1 MVDLSSSSRKPRNVV
16 DRPKRPN
23 RSLVLGA
30 PFALTRKETTR
41 RLPKYK
47 KEEKPCTWASRFV
60 SSPHPTSVFVPPALS
75 LLWLTTLRF
84 KAAGELDHDSIA
96 LSELEPWMV
105 AGSGKL
111 EAAALD
117 LSQQTTDPWQ
127 GGAGRY
133 SGEPATS
140 ARVVLRG
147 PMDELKSSMS
157 ERAQGCRQ

>member
-1 MVDLSSSSRKPRNVV
+1 M
-16 DRPKRPN
+16 
-23 RSLVLGA
+23 SLGLLISLWKNWFYGIESTR
-30 PFALTRKETTR
+30 FWLHSTKSLWFILIALKTGTVTIFSIPSAV
-41 RLPKYK
+41 RLLTPSYL
-47 KEEKPCTWASRFV
+47 CL
-60 SSPHPTSVFVPPALS
+60 VPPALS

-117 LSQQTTDPWQ
+117 LGQQTTDLGQ
-127 GGAGRY
+127 GGAGRH

-147 PMDELKSSMS
+147 D
-157 ERAQGCRQ
+157 G

>member
-47 KEEKPCTWASRFV
+47 KEEKPCTWASR
-60 SSPHPTSVFVPPALS
+60 
-75 LLWLTTLRF
+75 
-84 KAAGELDHDSIA
+84 AAGELDHDSIA

-117 LSQQTTDPWQ
+117 LGQQTTDPGQ